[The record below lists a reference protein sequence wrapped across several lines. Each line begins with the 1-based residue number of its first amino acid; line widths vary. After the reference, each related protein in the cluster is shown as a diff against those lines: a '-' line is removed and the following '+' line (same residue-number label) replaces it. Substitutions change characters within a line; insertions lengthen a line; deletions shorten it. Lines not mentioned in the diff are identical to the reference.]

1 MKKDIFNR
9 RIKRVLKKLAE
20 GNGNSCLALESAPE
34 RTRSGTNDTYVVN
47 PDFYYLTGSS
57 ILNTVLLISNAWE
70 KPILITN
77 KPNPLKAVWDGPQ
90 ESAEKLARDIK
101 ADLIYTEELS
111 FLNII
116 LGKIR
121 NIDNLYCPRQQASHL
136 NQVLF
141 YLNSLDKLTA
151 MRFPRSILSAE
162 SLVATERLIKDAYE
176 IELLEKA
183 IEITA
188 NSLETIRHLITPGM
202 PEANL
207 TAALEFQFKIHGA
220 SGLAFNTI
228 MASGKNAAVLHYHQ
242 NTSKLKKD
250 DYLLIDSGAEY
261 QNYCADISRC
271 YPVGGEHRGIY
282 AEIYQI
288 VLSAN
293 QVAIAK
299 VKDQAQ
305 VKNVYLAA
313 AKELT
318 IGLKELGILQGK
330 ISDLMAK
337 RAYAPYFMHSIG
349 HSLGM
354 ETHDP
359 GGHREGKELFL
370 KTGMVF
376 TIEPGLYFS
385 KKIKNIPAGGIR
397 IEDDILVTKSGYKN
411 LSQIISK

>member
-1 MKKDIFNR
+1 MKKDIFNQ

-34 RTRSGTNDTYVVN
+34 RIKSGTNDTYVVN
-47 PDFYYLTGSS
+47 PDFYYLTGSK
-57 ILNTVLLISNAWE
+57 ILNAVLLISNAWE
-70 KPILITN
+70 KPIIITN
-77 KPNPLKAVWDGPQ
+77 KPNPLKVVWDGPQ
-90 ESAEKLARDIK
+90 ESAEKLAREIK

-116 LGKIR
+116 LSKIR
-121 NIDNLYCPRQQASHL
+121 SFENLYCPKQQASHL

-151 MRFPRSILSAE
+151 MRFPRSILSTEAF
-162 SLVATERLIKDAYE
+162 VATERLIKDPEE
-176 IELLEKA
+176 IELMQKA
-183 IEITA
+183 IQITGD
-188 NSLETIRHLITPGM
+188 SLAAIQHLITPGM

-220 SGLAFNTI
+220 NGLAFNTI

-242 NTSKLKKD
+242 NSSKLKKD
-250 DYLLIDSGAEY
+250 DYLLIDCGAEY

-271 YPVGGEHRGIY
+271 YPVGGDHRGIY

-293 QVAIAK
+293 EAAIAK
-299 VKDQAQ
+299 VKDKAQ
-305 VKNVYLAA
+305 IKNVYLAA

-318 IGLKELGILQGK
+318 IGLKELGVLKGK
-330 ISDLMAK
+330 VSELMAK
-337 RAYAPYFMHSIG
+337 RAFAPYFVHSIG

-385 KKIKNIPAGGIR
+385 KATKNIPAGGIR
-397 IEDDILVTKSGYKN
+397 IEDDILVTKTGYKN